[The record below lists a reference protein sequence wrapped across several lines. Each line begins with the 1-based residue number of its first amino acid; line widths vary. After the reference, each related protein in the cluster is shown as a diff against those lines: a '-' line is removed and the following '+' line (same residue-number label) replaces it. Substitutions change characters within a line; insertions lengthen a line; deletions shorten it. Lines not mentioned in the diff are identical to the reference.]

1 MERMS
6 TRPED
11 DVNPS
16 DNASLEVDVA
26 GECIIHSV
34 ARYSLRPYRSIA
46 LSSKDRS
53 PAKASEPKESKA
65 PGSKSLME
73 LS

>member
-1 MERMS
+1 MS

-26 GECIIHSV
+26 GECILYSV
-34 ARYSLRPYRSIA
+34 ARYSLRLYGFIA
-46 LSSKDRS
+46 LSSKDRR
-53 PAKASEPKESKA
+53 PANVSEPKESKA

>member
-1 MERMS
+1 MS

-16 DNASLEVDVA
+16 DNALEVDVA
-26 GECIIHSV
+26 GECILHSV
-34 ARYSLRPYRSIA
+34 AIYSLRPYRSIA

-53 PAKASEPKESKA
+53 PAKASEPKESIA
-65 PGSKSLME
+65 PDSKSLIG